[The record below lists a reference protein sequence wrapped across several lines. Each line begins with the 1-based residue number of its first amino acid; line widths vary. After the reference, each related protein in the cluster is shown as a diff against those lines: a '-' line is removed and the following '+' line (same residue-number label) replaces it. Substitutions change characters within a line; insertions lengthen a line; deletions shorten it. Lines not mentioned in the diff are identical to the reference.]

1 MKGKSI
7 TMTIGGIIIGIFAYS
22 LFKQGDVLYGVATAL
37 CSLALL
43 YFGLIRN
50 KHKHE
55 AYQNVEHSV
64 SSSFNL
70 SGSEENNK
78 NKNK

>member
-22 LFKQGDVLYGVATAL
+22 LLKQGDIFYGVAAIP
-37 CSLALL
+37 CALALL

-50 KHKHE
+50 KYKNKG
-55 AYQNVEHSV
+55 YQNVEHSV
-64 SSSFNL
+64 NSSFNL
-70 SGSEENNK
+70 SGSKDPNNK
-78 NKNK
+78 ND